1 MKNNSFFLLV
11 FSLFLISCH
20 SQQHSSFKD
29 GDIIF
34 QPSFSQQSRAVEIAT
49 NSPYS
54 HCGILFFEDGKP
66 YVYEAIQPVGKRPLA
81 DWIAAGV
88 NGEFVVKRLK
98 NEELLTPEMIAS
110 MKNYAFSQFGKNY
123 DAVFNWSDNEMYC
136 SELVWKIYHLKL
148 GIKLAQPLPLRDFNI
163 DHVEVRKIMQQRYGK
178 NIPYDEKMV
187 SPAQIYDSPLLKTV
201 AP

>member
-1 MKNNSFFLLV
+1 MKKRYAIFFVFYLV
-11 FSLFLISCH
+11 ISSCH
-20 SQQHSSFKD
+20 SQQESSLKD
-29 GDIIF
+29 GDILF

-81 DWIAAGV
+81 DWIAAGT
-88 NGEFVVKRLK
+88 NGEYVVKRLK
-98 NEELLTPEMIAS
+98 NENLLTPEVIAS
-110 MKNYAFSQFGKNY
+110 MKNWALSQFGKNY

-148 GIKLAQPLPLRDFNI
+148 GIQLAKPLPLRDFNI

-187 SPAQIYDSPLLKTV
+187 SPAQLYDSPLLKTV